1 MNSGSDGINEEA
13 WQEPNP
19 EAEAKTFNPSI
30 KEGAAPFWE
39 HVEVFRWLLIR
50 CIAVVFGLAV
60 VAFCFKDFVFGDLI
74 LAPCNPD
81 FVTYRLLSKVGLVA
95 SVGQIDLI
103 NINLASQLMTHLS
116 ISFYLALV
124 VAFPYLIVEI
134 WLFVKPALYSNERKP
149 AVVAILAFF
158 IQFFLGMALAYFLI
172 FPLTFNF
179 LGTYQVSEKVVNQ
192 ISLNSYIGTFIGLM
206 FMMGLVFEMP
216 IVAYFF
222 ARIGV
227 LKSSFLR
234 SARKVALVL
243 VLVAAAFITPSTDIF
258 TMCLVALPLW
268 LLYEFSIVVASKAEP
283 REE

>member
-1 MNSGSDGINEEA
+1 MSEG
-13 WQEPNP
+13 
-19 EAEAKTFNPSI
+19 KTFW
-30 KEGAAPFWE
+30 G
-39 HVEVFRWLLIR
+39 HVEVLRWLLLR

-60 VAFCFKDFVFGDLI
+60 VAFCYKDLVFGQLI
-74 LAPCNPD
+74 FAPCKAD
-81 FVTYRLLSKVGLVA
+81 FVTYRLLSKIGLAV
-95 SVGQIDLI
+95 SVGHIDLI

-124 VAFPYLIVEI
+124 VAFPYLIVEL

-149 AVVAILAFF
+149 AVVAIVAFF
-158 IQFFLGMALAYFLI
+158 FQFFLGMALAYYLV

-179 LGTYQVSEKVVNQ
+179 LGTYQVAENVVNQ

-227 LKSSFLR
+227 LRSDFLR
-234 SARKVALVL
+234 HGRKMALVL
-243 VLVAAAFITPSTDIF
+243 VLVAAAFITPSTDVF

-268 LLYEFSIVVASKAEP
+268 LLYEFSIRVVRRAEP
-283 REE
+283 KEETESEDS